1 VQLGNENARVRD
13 EVCALSRNLS
23 SVSISEAEL
32 KEKVDSARLREVSM
46 RTELDGVRERNGAY
60 ETKTV
65 ELQREVE
72 RFKSEAAKN
81 DAENRCL
88 KARISEI
95 EGELASLHNCLST
108 AEEHQS
114 QSASQLF
121 AAERKVRETAEHAAR
136 VEDTNR
142 TSQQLQ
148 HQLWFEI
155 SNVFYPSEIPLKSM
169 GIF

>member
-1 VQLGNENARVRD
+1 
-13 EVCALSRNLS
+13 
-23 SVSISEAEL
+23 
-32 KEKVDSARLREVSM
+32 M
-46 RTELDGVRERNGAY
+46 RERNGAN
-60 ETKTV
+60 ETKAV
-65 ELQREVE
+65 ELQRDVDC
-72 RFKSEAAKN
+72 FKSEAAKN
-81 DAENRCL
+81 EAENRCL

-95 EGELASLHNCLST
+95 EGELASLHNRLAT

-148 HQLWFEI
+148 HQLRFKI
-155 SNVFYPSEIPLKSM
+155 FNVCRSLKSPSRTV
-169 GIF
+169 GNILNH

>member
-1 VQLGNENARVRD
+1 MQLGNENARVRD
-13 EVCALSRNLS
+13 EVCAVSRNLS

-155 SNVFYPSEIPLKSM
+155 SNVFYRSEIPLKSM